1 MQSLRILIAEDDKL
15 SATLIKVLL
24 EAEGHVVCGV
34 SSSGASAVEA
44 ARSMMPDAVL
54 MDIFLSDEMSGV
66 EAARVIVR
74 ELAIPILFITGTS
87 DKALLEQVVES
98 GGLGLI
104 KKPVSADELR
114 VNLSILQHH
123 QAMSLSLREQAARY
137 KSFFHDSPAGMYV
150 ADSQGSIL
158 ECNSA
163 LARMLG
169 FESSR
174 QMHEAVTEADSLYEA
189 ADHRSMICSR
199 MHSSSESRPYAVRL
213 RRRDGAFLDALEFVQ
228 CTSGMHGGT
237 GRYHSVLVQTRGLG
251 DAAAAEL
258 QVLRSTIDAIPDM
271 VVIMGRDRSV
281 LAANKAFFRHVGSED
296 GAIDPHKFPFAGTGS
311 HCSGD
316 CPFTRFV
323 ADGKVHSGWIRFVPE
338 GPEFYNTVTP
348 LRSADGSL
356 LGCVQVFRL
365 VPPGR

>member
-1 MQSLRILIAEDDKL
+1 MPSLRILIAEDDKL

-66 EAARVIVR
+66 EAARIIVS

-87 DKALLEQVVES
+87 DKEALAQVVGS

-114 VNLSILQHH
+114 VNLSILRHH
-123 QAMSLSLREQAARY
+123 QVMSRSLREQAARY
-137 KSFFHDSPAGMYV
+137 KSFFHDSPVGMYI
-150 ADSQGSIL
+150 ADMKGTLL
-158 ECNSA
+158 ECNTA

-174 QMHEAVTEADSLYEA
+174 QMQELAEGADSLYESA
-189 ADHRSMICSR
+189 EHRSIVCADV
-199 MHSSSESRPYAVRL
+199 HHLSESQPHPVRL
-213 RRRDGAFLDALEFVQ
+213 RRRDGAFLDVLEFAR
-228 CTSGMHGGT
+228 CTTDMHGGT
-237 GRYHSVLVQTRGLG
+237 PRYHSVLVQTRGLG

-271 VVIMGRDRSV
+271 VVIMGLDRSV
-281 LAANKAFFRHVGSED
+281 LAANKAFFRHVGSSE
-296 GAIDPHKFPFAGTGS
+296 GTIDPLKFPFAGTGT

-316 CPFTRFV
+316 CPFSRFI
-323 ADGKVHSGWIRFVPE
+323 ADGKVHSGWVRFVPE

-348 LRSADGSL
+348 LRNADGSM